1 MVGVVAGIFLGGLNF
16 VFPPTSLE
24 VGIVPFVVLLAV
36 TGFVQ
41 WRWGDDIKKWLSGDD
56 QP

>member
-24 VGIVPFVVLLAV
+24 AGIVPFVVLLAV